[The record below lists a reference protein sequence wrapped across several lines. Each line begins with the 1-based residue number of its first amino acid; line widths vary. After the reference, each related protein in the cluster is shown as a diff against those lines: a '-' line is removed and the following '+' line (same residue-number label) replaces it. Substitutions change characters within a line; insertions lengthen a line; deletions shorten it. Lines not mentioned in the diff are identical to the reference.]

1 MTPTESSEPIHA
13 AHAAVRSAFVVRR
26 TGRDAILVRGGDRVS
41 WLNGLLT
48 CDVAKRR
55 PDEALYGLLL
65 EKKGRIRADLEVV
78 PEVEG
83 DALVLAVP
91 HAVRDETF
99 AALDHHLI
107 MEDVELS
114 TPELAFYAAFGPR
127 SAELVRTG
135 DAPFVGKI
143 DLLGVGGGV
152 IFGVPNE
159 RAAAFEDAL
168 RAKLGELGGAFG
180 DDEAYAALCI
190 EQGLPRFGVEFD
202 TTMLPQEASLEKRAV
217 SFDKGCY
224 LGQEVVYM
232 LEHRGH
238 PKRKLCAIEL
248 EGNDV
253 PANGASVATADG
265 EAIGDVRNATRGP
278 LRGRVRALAMI
289 KWSNAK
295 PGTELRV
302 DGRAAHV
309 VSVGDVVP
317 ISAPAT

>member
-1 MTPTESSEPIHA
+1 MAPSESDPAPIHP
-13 AHAAVRSAFVVRR
+13 AVRSAFVARR
-26 TGRDAILVRGGDRVS
+26 ADRDAILVRGGDRVS

-55 PDEALYGLLL
+55 PEDALYGLLL
-65 EKKGRIRADLEVV
+65 EKKGRIRADVDLV
-78 PEVEG
+78 PEVGG

-91 HAVRDETF
+91 RAVRDETF

-107 MEDVELS
+107 MEDVELE
-114 TPELAFYAAFGPR
+114 TPELAFYAALGPR

-135 DAPFVGKI
+135 DAPFAGKI
-143 DLLGVGGGV
+143 DLLGVGGGML
-152 IFGVPNE
+152 FGVPRE
-159 RAAAFEDAL
+159 HAAAFEEAL
-168 RAKLGELGGAFG
+168 RSKLGELGGVFG
-180 DDEAYAALCI
+180 DEEAYAALCI

-238 PKRKLCAIEL
+238 PKRKLCAIAL
-248 EGNDV
+248 EEGADV
-253 PANGASVATADG
+253 PANGAGVATAAG
-265 EAIGDVRNATRGP
+265 EAIGDVRSATRGP

-302 DGRAAHV
+302 DGRTAHV

-317 ISAPAT
+317 VSAAAT